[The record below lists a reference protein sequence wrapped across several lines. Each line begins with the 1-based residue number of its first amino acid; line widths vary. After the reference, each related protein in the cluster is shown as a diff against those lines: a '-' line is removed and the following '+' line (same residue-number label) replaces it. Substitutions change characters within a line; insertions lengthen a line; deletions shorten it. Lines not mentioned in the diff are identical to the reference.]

1 MISSAKK
8 NVQLFVESCIYYGLK
23 YIVVS
28 PGSRN
33 APLIIAFNQHPE
45 IECIVVPDER
55 SAAFFAMGMAQQTKD
70 LVAVL
75 CTSGS
80 APINY
85 YPAITE
91 AYYQRIPLIIITAD
105 RPQIW
110 INQGDGQTIMQDN
123 LFKNHINYNVNFD
136 DVSESDDYHWYMKR
150 ELAEAFSNAN
160 VCSRGPIHLN
170 FGFSEPLYQVE
181 NIEREKIERISLEIP
196 KSNLTQEQISFLKK
210 SWIKYPKKMILCGQ
224 IAPNSYLNQELSS
237 LSKDSSLIVLCE
249 NTSNL
254 TDNQFIHCIDRT
266 LNSIKE
272 DEIEDFAPD
281 LLIYIGGAI
290 VSKKIKAFLRKTKIK
305 ETWKVGLDF
314 PFMDTFQSLTRS
326 FLIEEFTF
334 FRTLNNEKPS
344 SYDNETIYSNYGK
357 IWKQKDYLI
366 QDKQKDYF
374 LSKHNFSDISVFN
387 LILDFI
393 PDVSNLHLANSSVV
407 RYSLLFDPVK
417 SIKYW
422 CNRGTSGID
431 GSTSTAA
438 GSAYISKNLWNTLV
452 TGDMSFFYDS
462 NALWN
467 HNLLPNFRIILINNG
482 GGSIFKIIPGPNST
496 KELDEFFVYN
506 NDFSAKSICEAF
518 RISYLKAENAIE
530 IENQMQEFYTYE
542 ENSRPKLL
550 EIFTNNCHNEGILNE
565 FFEEIKI

>member
-1 MISSAKK
+1 MISSTKK
-8 NVQLFVESCIYYGLK
+8 NVQLFVETCISLGLK
-23 YIVVS
+23 HLVVS

-85 YPAITE
+85 YPAIAE
-91 AYYQRIPLIIITAD
+91 SFYQRIPLIVITAD

-110 INQGDGQTIMQDN
+110 VNQGDGQTIMQND
-123 LFKNHINYNVNFD
+123 LFKNHINYSVNFD
-136 DVSESDDYHWYMKR
+136 DISNSEDYHWFMKR
-150 ELAEAFSNAN
+150 ELSSAFSNAN
-160 VCSRGPIHLN
+160 GISKGPIHLN

-181 NIEREKIERISLEIP
+181 EIEKKEIKKISLEIP
-196 KSNLTQEQISFLKK
+196 KLNLTSTQIAYLKS
-210 SWIKYPKKMILCGQ
+210 SWNNFPKKMILCGQ
-224 IAPNSYLNQELSS
+224 LPPNSYLNEALAN
-237 LSKDSSLIVLCE
+237 LSKDSSVIILCE

-254 TDNQFIHCIDRT
+254 IDNQFIHCIDRS
-266 LNSIKE
+266 LNSIQDE
-272 DEIEDFAPD
+272 EIERFSPD
-281 LLIYIGGAI
+281 LLVYIGGAI

-314 PFMDTFQSLTRS
+314 PFMDTFQSMSRS
-326 FLIEEFTF
+326 FLIDEFTF
-334 FRTLNNEKPS
+334 FKTWNEERPS
-344 SYDNETIYSNYGK
+344 ADKNELIFSDYSK

-366 QDKQKDYF
+366 QDKLKKYFELNKD
-374 LSKHNFSDISVFN
+374 FSDLSVFH

-393 PDVSNLHLANSSVV
+393 PENSYLHLANSSVI
-407 RYSLLFDPVK
+407 RYSLLFDPIK

-422 CNRGTSGID
+422 SNRGTSGID

-438 GSAYISKNLWNTLV
+438 GSAYLIKETWNTLI

-467 HNLLPNFRIILINNG
+467 HHLTPNFRIILINNG

-496 KELDEFFVYN
+496 KELDDFFVYN
-506 NDFSAKSICEAF
+506 NNFSAQSICEAF
-518 RISYLKAENAIE
+518 RISYLKAENFSE
-530 IENQMQEFYTYE
+530 IENQMEEFYTYT

-550 EIFTNNCHNEGILNE
+550 EIFTKNSDNENSLLD
-565 FFEEIKI
+565 FFEKIKV